1 MIFNK
6 NKNKVEDLKEE
17 PLNYWE
23 KESYMLAIPEE
34 PTKELLDSVA
44 ERVSN
49 IEGVKIITKSDLT
62 EKEPGKIKLS
72 YENEE
77 YEVGYHPVNFS
88 VPEMYLTNKY
98 YFSEEEIE
106 KLKKSKTALTIYMKF
121 NDNSKKSYH
130 LQLKLALAMIPNMI
144 GVMDESAERMLPTS
158 WVQMAANSK
167 VLPSSND
174 LFTVQVVSDN
184 DSKVWL
190 HTHGLC
196 RCGVTELE
204 ILQSDKENYNNHYN
218 LLTTFASYL
227 IDKKEKYQNSAYI
240 GILSNRQPIVVTY
253 LSWTKGIKEFKN
265 LDMGGV
271 KDRENGHNSKTGIIF
286 IYKSEEDEKQ
296 GKISKISD
304 FDNLWGDNPIFFIS
318 NEETARMKALAT
330 ERFNFVKEQSNN
342 KENKIIIKIGLPV
355 DDKDNFEHIWFEL
368 IEFEGDRFK
377 AKLLQEPYN
386 VNDIHEGDERWYT
399 VKDVTDWLIY
409 TPKFTVNPGNAYL
422 LMS

>member
-49 IEGVKIITKSDLT
+49 IEGV
-62 EKEPGKIKLS
+62 KIKLS

-158 WVQMAANSK
+158 WVQMKNIK
-167 VLPSSND
+167 IV
-174 LFTVQVVSDN
+174 
-184 DSKVWL
+184 
-190 HTHGLC
+190 HT
-196 RCGVTELE
+196 LE
-204 ILQSDKENYNNHYN
+204 
-218 LLTTFASYL
+218 FYL
-227 IDKKEKYQNSAYI
+227 I
-240 GILSNRQPIVVTY
+240 
-253 LSWTKGIKEFKN
+253 
-265 LDMGGV
+265 
-271 KDRENGHNSKTGIIF
+271 
-286 IYKSEEDEKQ
+286 
-296 GKISKISD
+296 
-304 FDNLWGDNPIFFIS
+304 
-318 NEETARMKALAT
+318 
-330 ERFNFVKEQSNN
+330 
-342 KENKIIIKIGLPV
+342 
-355 DDKDNFEHIWFEL
+355 
-368 IEFEGDRFK
+368 
-377 AKLLQEPYN
+377 
-386 VNDIHEGDERWYT
+386 
-399 VKDVTDWLIY
+399 
-409 TPKFTVNPGNAYL
+409 GNQL
-422 LMS
+422 